1 MNGRRWLRGAITS
14 TRVLVGVGTAVGIA
28 LVAAFAVTADWP
40 TRSHRPATVTAT
52 PAAAETVL
60 ACPGG
65 LLALG
70 RDATNAGGLSTAAP
84 QAVTASGDASRAAL
98 RSIPEIAGA
107 DVLAVTARAGTA
119 GAGDLAAAG
128 SAGVAA
134 DDLRGFA
141 ASACRPPAM
150 ESWLVGGA
158 GTTGA
163 SDLILLANPGE
174 VPAVADLT
182 VFGASGALR
191 PPGGQDLVI
200 PPGAQRVVPLAGLAV
215 GEEAPVVLVTAT
227 GAPLTATLQAA
238 LTRTLTPGGVDQVA
252 PVMPATA
259 AMVPGVTVAPA
270 AAAETE
276 ATTVVRLLSPGRDD
290 SPTVTV
296 IGAAG
301 EQVLTHQVPLTA
313 DVPTQLEL
321 AGLPA
326 GTYTVSVASAA
337 AVVSGVWQATGLGAG
352 SDFAWYAPALPL
364 DADTLVAVPAGAGSA
379 VVVASAAAAP
389 VEVML
394 DPVGPGGATVPATT
408 VPPGHAVTLPA
419 PAGVYQLRV
428 NGPVH
433 AEVVF
438 AADGALAAFPVVP
451 AAAAAT
457 AVTVHP

>member
-1 MNGRRWLRGAITS
+1 MNGRRWLRAAMTS
-14 TRVLVGVGTAVGIA
+14 TRVLVGIGAAAGIA
-28 LVAAFAVTADWP
+28 LAAAFAVTADWP
-40 TRSHRPATVTAT
+40 SRQHQPAIVTAT
-52 PAAAETVL
+52 PAAAETML

-70 RDATNAGGLSTAAP
+70 RDATNAAGLSAAAP
-84 QAVTASGDASRAAL
+84 QAVTASGDASRTAL
-98 RSIPEIAGA
+98 RSIPDVAGA
-107 DVLAVTARAGTA
+107 DILAVTAPAGTS
-119 GAGDLAAAG
+119 GAGVAAAG

-141 ASACRPPAM
+141 ASGCRAPAM

-200 PPGAQRVVPLAGLAV
+200 PPGSQRVVPLAGLAV

-227 GAPLTATLQAA
+227 GAPVTATLQAA
-238 LTRTLTPGGVDQVA
+238 LTRTLAPGGVDQVT
-252 PVMPATA
+252 PVAPATA
-259 AMVPGVTVAPA
+259 AVIPGVTVAPS

-290 SPTVTV
+290 SATVTV
-296 IGAAG
+296 VGATG
-301 EQVLTHQVPLTA
+301 DQVLTHQVPLTA

-326 GTYTVSVASAA
+326 GSYTVSVVSAA
-337 AVVSGVWQATGLGAG
+337 PIVSAVWQATGLGTG
-352 SDFAWYAPALPL
+352 SDFAWYAAAPLL
-364 DADTLVAVPAGAGSA
+364 DADALVAVPAGAGSA
-379 VVVASAAAAP
+379 VVIASAATAP
-389 VEVML
+389 VAVRL
-394 DPVGPGGATVPATT
+394 DPVGTGGTAGAATT
-408 VPPGHAVTLPA
+408 VAPGQAVTVPA

-428 NGPVH
+428 DGPVH

-438 AADGALAAFPVVP
+438 AADGALAAFPVTP
-451 AAAAAT
+451 LAAAAS

>member
-1 MNGRRWLRGAITS
+1 MNGRRWLQWAMTS
-14 TRVLVGVGTAVGIA
+14 TRVLVGIGAAVGIA
-28 LVAAFAVTADWP
+28 LVAAFAVAADWP
-40 TRSHRPATVTAT
+40 SRPHRPATVTAT
-52 PAAAETVL
+52 PTAADTVL
-60 ACPGG
+60 SCPGG

-70 RDATNAGGLSTAAP
+70 RDATNAAGLSTAAP
-84 QAVTASGDASRAAL
+84 QTLTSSGDGTRTPL
-98 RSIPEIAGA
+98 RTIPDVPGA
-107 DVLAVTARAGTA
+107 DVLSVTARAGTS
-119 GAGDLAAAG
+119 GAGELAASG
-128 SAGVAA
+128 STAVAA

-141 ASACRPPAM
+141 ASGCRAPAM

-200 PPGAQRVVPLAGLAV
+200 PPGVQRVVPLAGLAV

-227 GAPLTATLQAA
+227 GAPVTATLQAA
-238 LTRTLTPGGVDQVA
+238 LTRTLAPGGVDQVT
-252 PVMPATA
+252 PVTPDTA
-259 AMVPGVTVAPA
+259 AVVPGVTVAPS

-290 SPTVTV
+290 SATVSV
-296 IGAAG
+296 VGAG
-301 EQVLTHQVPLTA
+301 GDQVLTHQVPLTA

-326 GTYTVSVASAA
+326 GSHTVSVTSSAP
-337 AVVSGVWQATGLGAG
+337 VVSAVWQATGLGAG
-352 SDFAWYAPALPL
+352 SDFAWYAPAPRL
-364 DADTLVAVPAGAGSA
+364 DADALVVVPEGAGSA
-379 VVVASAAAAP
+379 VAVASAATGP
-389 VEVML
+389 VEVRL
-394 DPVGPGGATVPATT
+394 DPVGPGGATGSTAT
-408 VPPGHAVTLPA
+408 VAPGHAVTLPA
-419 PAGVYQLRV
+419 PAGAYWLRV
-428 NGPVH
+428 DGPVH

-438 AADGALAAFPVVP
+438 AADGALAAFPVIPV
-451 AAAAAT
+451 AADAS

>member
-1 MNGRRWLRGAITS
+1 MNGRRWLRGAMTS
-14 TRVLVGVGTAVGIA
+14 TRVLVGIGAAVGIA
-28 LVAAFAVTADWP
+28 IVAAFAVTADWP
-40 TRSHRPATVTAT
+40 SRPHRPATVTAT
-52 PAAAETVL
+52 PAAADTVL

-70 RDATNAGGLSTAAP
+70 RDATNAAGLSTAAP
-84 QAVTASGDASRAAL
+84 QTITASGDGSRTAL
-98 RSIPEIAGA
+98 RTIPDIAGA
-107 DVLAVTARAGTA
+107 DVLAIAAPAGTS
-119 GAGDLAAAG
+119 GAGELAAAG

-141 ASACRPPAM
+141 ASGCRPPAM

-215 GEEAPVVLVTAT
+215 GEEAPVVLVTAA
-227 GAPLTATLQAA
+227 GAPVTATLQAA
-238 LTRTLTPGGVDQVA
+238 LTRTLAPGGVDQVA
-252 PVMPATA
+252 PVVPATA
-259 AMVPGVTVAPA
+259 AVVPGVTVAPS

-290 SPTVTV
+290 SATVTV

-301 EQVLTHQVPLTA
+301 DQVLTHQVPLTA

-326 GTYTVSVASAA
+326 GSYTVSVVSTAP
-337 AVVSGVWQATGLGAG
+337 VVSAVWQATGLGSG
-352 SDFAWYAPALPL
+352 SDLAWYAPAPLL

-389 VEVML
+389 VEVTL
-394 DPVGPGGATVPATT
+394 DPVGPGGAAGAATT
-408 VPPGHAVTLPA
+408 VAPGQAVTIPA
-419 PAGVYQLRV
+419 PTGVYQLRV
-428 NGPVH
+428 DGPVH

-438 AADGALAAFPVVP
+438 AADGALAAFPVTP
-451 AAAAAT
+451 LAAAAS